1 VFRFDYRDGAA
12 RILDAYPHDFV
23 LIPPGFE
30 AYGVILKSARWKLIY
45 RDQDS
50 ALFARADS
58 LAARIPNIPVS
69 GAAPKESYFPD

>member
-1 VFRFDYRDGAA
+1 
-12 RILDAYPHDFV
+12 
-23 LIPPGFE
+23 
-30 AYGVILKSARWKLIY
+30 LIY